1 MGQSVAM
8 HGSLL
13 RAAIAA
19 CIVATAYASCGTA
32 EATKITDCQKALVSP
47 TSSGDQL
54 KKDTCTY
61 VKEMMECFP
70 KDCCT
75 DKKADVDKILA
86 DHKANLEPSCDTD
99 CGPHDEH
106 DHGSEASAGSARAPR
121 RSRCRARRLL
131 SLGLG
136 LDARPSRL
144 VCSFWVQ
151 RLVSSLCYSLKC
163 KCFK

>member
-1 MGQSVAM
+1 MGGRDSQSVAM

-19 CIVATAYASCGTA
+19 CIVPTAYASCGPA
-32 EATKITDCQKALVSP
+32 EATKITDCQKALESP
-47 TSSGDQL
+47 KSSGDQL

-75 DKKADVDKILA
+75 DKKADVDRILA
-86 DHKANLEPSCDTD
+86 DHRANLETTCDTD

-106 DHGSEASAGSARAPR
+106 DHGSEASTG
-121 RSRCRARRLL
+121 
-131 SLGLG
+131 
-136 LDARPSRL
+136 SRL
-144 VCSFWVQ
+144 PASLAPLAAVAVA
-151 RLVSSLCYSLKC
+151 LAASSRSWS
-163 KCFK
+163 

>member
-1 MGQSVAM
+1 MGRNSQSVAM

-106 DHGSEASAGSARAPR
+106 DHGSEASAGSRLPASLAPLAAVAVALAA
-121 RSRCRARRLL
+121 S
-131 SLGLG
+131 
-136 LDARPSRL
+136 SRL
-144 VCSFWVQ
+144 V
-151 RLVSSLCYSLKC
+151 LV
-163 KCFK
+163 